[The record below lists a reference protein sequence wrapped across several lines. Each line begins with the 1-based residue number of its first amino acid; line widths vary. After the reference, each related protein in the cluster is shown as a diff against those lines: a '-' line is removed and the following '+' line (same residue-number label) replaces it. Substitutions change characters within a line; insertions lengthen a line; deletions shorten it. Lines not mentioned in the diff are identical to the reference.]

1 MRIALQPDRHAESV
15 TNFMRATD
23 GIQDELDAL
32 DAQVAVLRDR
42 WSGEAQL
49 AYDRAHREWAASMTR
64 MREVLKDATNAA
76 QTAGT
81 RLAEADS
88 NAAALWL

>member
-1 MRIALQPDRHAESV
+1 MRIALQPDGHAESV
-15 TNFMRATD
+15 TNLMRATD
-23 GIQDELDAL
+23 GIQGELDAL

-49 AYDRAHREWAASMTR
+49 AYDQAHREWSAAMTR
-64 MREVLKDATNAA
+64 MREVLRDATSAA

-81 RLAEADS
+81 GLAEADS